1 MIEDRRWEGL
11 PSSLTAIPRR
21 EKVRRWASR
30 ADPER
35 GALPDLHDAL
45 SPQVMRR
52 RYPLAWLPNLIHKIL
67 FGSSR
72 GSFLNPK
79 RNFLNPKRK
88 LPESGMTEPFRRRRR
103 NGSPFTAGGASTK
116 GLQNPEAVAA
126 KAAHLV
132 FHIPHPAHG
141 SMGARAVHPF
151 SSTCLWQNEG
161 LGVGQVATM
170 EDDGP
175 ATCPGSVSW
184 GGGRSARDRRQGLE
198 RLS

>member
-103 NGSPFTAGGASTK
+103 NGSPFTAGDASTRS
-116 GLQNPEAVAA
+116 LQDPESESANASTVISQ
-126 KAAHLV
+126 
-132 FHIPHPAHG
+132 IPDR
-141 SMGARAVHPF
+141 ARPL
-151 SSTCLWQNEG
+151 LW
-161 LGVGQVATM
+161 
-170 EDDGP
+170 
-175 ATCPGSVSW
+175 S
-184 GGGRSARDRRQGLE
+184 
-198 RLS
+198 